1 MKVRNK
7 LMLLIATCLLLFGS
21 VVYHFNKVIMG
32 NTQLLL
38 KQRCAEAQTE
48 FSSLLDN
55 SVLPIKS
62 FVKDKAS
69 WADMQAYI
77 QGKKNDDWL
86 LNNVSNI
93 SQQIG
98 IQYLCVTDQ
107 NFNPK
112 FSALLSDSKKNDF
125 FFNKNDLQKNLNATK
140 DVQFYT
146 SYNNQLLRVS
156 ASPIINNNNTL
167 GYLLA
172 AEIIDTNKLKGW
184 QKQLANST
192 LLFEKA
198 NAETEPDYD
207 LKKGEVSF
215 NMAFLDANLQPITSI
230 KVIKNSDIYS
240 TFAADFKSNLLFFI
254 LCCVGFATVC
264 LFFFIIWVN
273 LPLQKIA
280 AALNRGDAAAI
291 KNLEKSNTE
300 FGDLSRV
307 VKNSFKQKQD
317 LLNEIESRKLMVEAL
332 KKAMGDMEIAQLE
345 KQKAEKSDIAK
356 SLFLSTMSHEIRTP
370 INGVI
375 GIANLLLCE
384 NPSPSQERYIKLLEF
399 SAKHLK
405 LLVDDILDFSK
416 IEAGK
421 FEFSKVEFNMH
432 NLMND
437 IYATNQLRALE
448 KGIELKIETDKTLNN
463 NLIGDNLRFNQ
474 VVTNLLSNAIKFT
487 DEGSVTIKFQHV
499 ETTDRDTIIQL
510 SVTDTGIGMTPEQ
523 CNNLFKEFTQANMEV
538 NRKYGGTGLGLAIS
552 KKLVELQGGN
562 IAASSEMGKGSTFMV
577 NLKFGLG
584 GIIEAEKVIISRQ
597 KSMSDKNLE
606 KLNVLVAEDN
616 KINSFVVK
624 QFLTKWNVGE
634 LDFAENGQ
642 EAFEMAKLKT
652 YDLILMDLQ
661 MPTVDGYEATHKIRE
676 SEGEYLKTI
685 PIIALSADA
694 SSETKN
700 RVLDLGFSGYI
711 TKPFDPDE
719 LFKEMMKVTMQV
731 A

>member
-1 MKVRNK
+1 
-7 LMLLIATCLLLFGS
+7 
-21 VVYHFNKVIMG
+21 
-32 NTQLLL
+32 
-38 KQRCAEAQTE
+38 
-48 FSSLLDN
+48 
-55 SVLPIKS
+55 
-62 FVKDKAS
+62 
-69 WADMQAYI
+69 
-77 QGKKNDDWL
+77 
-86 LNNVSNI
+86 
-93 SQQIG
+93 
-98 IQYLCVTDQ
+98 
-107 NFNPK
+107 
-112 FSALLSDSKKNDF
+112 
-125 FFNKNDLQKNLNATK
+125 
-140 DVQFYT
+140 
-146 SYNNQLLRVS
+146 
-156 ASPIINNNNTL
+156 
-167 GYLLA
+167 
-172 AEIIDTNKLKGW
+172 
-184 QKQLANST
+184 
-192 LLFEKA
+192 
-198 NAETEPDYD
+198 
-207 LKKGEVSF
+207 
-215 NMAFLDANLQPITSI
+215 
-230 KVIKNSDIYS
+230 
-240 TFAADFKSNLLFFI
+240 
-254 LCCVGFATVC
+254 
-264 LFFFIIWVN
+264 